1 MSYSI
6 RLINRKTEETLWFD
20 KPRSIRG
27 AVYVQGGSKDVEL
40 HITYNYAPWF
50 KKGFGED
57 GIRTIYGKT
66 GAESAEILLSAIE
79 TIHRLPDLS
88 EGEREQFEERGITGY
103 WLPTKDNVL
112 YPLYTLL
119 YMALTFPEGVWD
131 GD

>member
-6 RLINRKTEETLWFD
+6 RLIDRKTGKTLQFD
-20 KPRSIRG
+20 KPRNIRG
-27 AVYVQGGSKDVEL
+27 SVYVQGGTTDTEIHV
-40 HITYNYAPWF
+40 TYNYASWF

-57 GIRTIYGKT
+57 GIRTLYGKT
-66 GAESAEILLSAIE
+66 GAESTETLVSAIE
-79 TIHRLPDLS
+79 IIHRLPDLS
-88 EGEREQFEERGITGY
+88 DDERKHFEEQGITGY
-103 WLPTKDNVL
+103 WLPTKDNAL